1 MVAFQRP
8 TRLFFVL
15 VALKKINAGEQVIL
29 WANFRK
35 FQIQYTSIA
44 TLDYQHLKVN
54 TIVLIDTFKV
64 VSFSGF
70 DFSILDMAFALG
82 AYEPNHNH
90 LELLD
95 LRSWSWESRPDYPF
109 YSGLSH
115 HANIAYNGGFIVFG
129 GYSYDT
135 DSNRSSI
142 IAKFDVSHNQWAKL
156 GDLIS
161 ARYAI
166 NVVMSNG
173 YFLVFGEYQTEKC
186 SLYNTTISCTQQSP
200 TVPNHLQLFHVPESF
215 CTI

>member
-1 MVAFQRP
+1 
-8 TRLFFVL
+8 
-15 VALKKINAGEQVIL
+15 
-29 WANFRK
+29 
-35 FQIQYTSIA
+35 
-44 TLDYQHLKVN
+44 
-54 TIVLIDTFKV
+54 
-64 VSFSGF
+64 
-70 DFSILDMAFALG
+70 MAFALG

-95 LRSWSWESRPDYPF
+95 FKSWSWESRPDYPF

-115 HANIAYNGGFIVFG
+115 QANIAYNGSFIVFG

-135 DSNRSSI
+135 DSNRSSV
-142 IAKFDVSHNQWAKL
+142 IAKFDVSHNQWTKL

-166 NVVMSNG
+166 NVIMSNG

-186 SLYNTTISCTQQSP
+186 SLANTTISCTQQSP